1 MTENQ
6 KNIEAED
13 FKKFQIGSQAELP
26 ENIPQGNLP
35 SPEWKSEL
43 PDMKLA
49 LDDTLVGPP
58 QEGKQMGELDEQQRR
73 ALYEAARGHYE
84 SSAIEDIID
93 DVKWLGIAGDK
104 CGPHTIKDKRG
115 KDVVVE
121 VGSKKELG
129 EKLARSRERLLFEQL
144 DIISQTQQEM
154 LDFQSPF
161 PYESKYPLGALT
173 STLKRIE
180 RELSLQ
186 GKEAKNIPNEEQKLV
201 LQELREAS
209 LWVVSNY
216 HVLEGLSSAMKAYY
230 DGEYQMNQLYQQF
243 RRITGTTWTT
253 AFSKDLPGANLSE
266 EEKAKLVEIGYL
278 KEKETFREKAVKAS
292 NDNMFWTMAIASAGQ
307 YDYDNEKPDE
317 RPDSRAMKISERER
331 EFINYLFG
339 AGKDANC
346 LNYDKND
353 WIPYKGGKIP
363 QYIQNWFALKDE
375 TGNMQAHQT
384 LMGILLEKRV
394 RDSLVAISTDPDFT
408 NKAKAL
414 ANELKGEARKRLDKI
429 YKEDDSADE
438 RLNTVT
444 FDMGK
449 ILTTGLMASG
459 DLGWGYKHHF
469 KGKDDKGNEWEEG
482 KETKI
487 GGIYTAFDVST
498 VYFWLKHKVEYDENA
513 ETRSSLWLP
522 SVGDFREMW
531 EGKPPYWKNKL
542 DLSQDKLLEKMYDA
556 LIKSSYK
563 DILVRADQ
571 NQKYGVMDEKF
582 VKFYEEN
589 VSAWVTPFPEKGTND
604 KWLAFPVAIPPV
616 LDSINFFRSTRFK
629 FGENKK
635 YSFFEALAKREL
647 EFNNLPWKD
656 VRHQSFDYWRVNMAQ
671 MHKWYVLLVGTHE
684 LKPETQ
690 KYYESLLAT
699 PGGLF
704 EKELNKRVRL
714 GSRGEKEK
722 RGVWNLAVIPMII
735 ALSAAKDCGIIGR
748 SQGETSDFLNYN
760 SKMNEYW
767 RKISSWIGSALD
779 LPAKTGKDEETYAPL
794 FKNYNGT
801 MAFMIFY
808 HAIILEKLSNA
819 SKDKYERDSNQTE
832 IAIGAQ
838 RGGLKNLL

>member
-26 ENIPQGNLP
+26 ENKPQGNLP

-43 PDMKLA
+43 PDIRM
-49 LDDTLVGPP
+49 
-58 QEGKQMGELDEQQRR
+58 EKQDASATTSSDGRPGELDEQQEWTLR
-73 ALYEAARGHYE
+73 EAARRPYE
-84 SSAIEDIID
+84 SSAIEDIIE
-93 DVKWLGIAGDK
+93 DVKWLGIAR
-104 CGPHTIKDKRG
+104 DKRYYIKEKDRRG
-115 KDVVVE
+115 KEKTIEVE
-121 VGSKKELG
+121 TKKELG

-173 STLKRIE
+173 STLKRVE
-180 RELSLQ
+180 RELFLQ
-186 GKEAKNIPNEEQKLV
+186 GKEAKNGLNEEQRLV

-209 LWVVSNY
+209 LWMVSNY

-230 DGEYQMNQLYQQF
+230 DGEYQLNQLYQQF

-253 AFSKDLPGANLSE
+253 AFSKELPGANLSE
-266 EEKAKLVEIGYL
+266 EGKAKLVEIGYL
-278 KEKETFREKAVKAS
+278 KERETFREKAVKAS

-307 YDYDNEKPDE
+307 YDYDGGKLDP
-317 RPDSRAMKISERER
+317 RAMEISEQER

-339 AGKDANC
+339 AEE
-346 LNYDKND
+346 
-353 WIPYKGGKIP
+353 IEYKGKKIP
-363 QYIQNWFALKDE
+363 QYIQNWFALDDK
-375 TGNMQAHQT
+375 TGNMEAHQV
-384 LMGILLEKRV
+384 LMEIILEKRV
-394 RDSLVAISTDPDFT
+394 RDSLIAISTDPDFT
-408 NKAKAL
+408 NKAETL
-414 ANELKGEARKRLDKI
+414 VNELKDEAKKRLDKI
-429 YKEDDSADE
+429 YKEDESVDK

-449 ILTTGLMASG
+449 IMTTGLMASG
-459 DLGWGYKHHF
+459 DLGWEYKYHS

-487 GGIYTAFDVST
+487 GRIYTAFDVST
-498 VYFWLKHKVEYDENA
+498 VYFWLKHKVEYDENV

-542 DLSQDKLLEKMYDA
+542 DLSQDRLLNEMYNA
-556 LIKSSYK
+556 LINSTYK
-563 DILVRADQ
+563 DILVRGDQ
-571 NQKYGVMDEKF
+571 KQRFGVMDKEF
-582 VKFYEEN
+582 VEFYKEN
-589 VSAWVTPFPEKGTND
+589 VSAWVTPFPKKGTD
-604 KWLAFPVAIPPV
+604 DEWLAFPVAIPPV

-629 FGENKK
+629 FGGNKK
-635 YSFFEALAKREL
+635 YSFFEALAERNH
-647 EFNNLPWKD
+647 EFNNLPWKE

-671 MHKWYVLLVGTHE
+671 MHKWYILLVGSHE

-714 GSRGEKEK
+714 GSRGEKQK
-722 RGVWNLAVIPMII
+722 RGVWNLAVVPMII
-735 ALSAAKDCGIIGR
+735 ALSAAKDCGIMGR
-748 SQGETSDFLNYN
+748 SQGETSEILDYN

-767 RKISSWIGSALD
+767 RKISSWISSALD

-794 FKNYNGT
+794 FKNYSGT

-819 SKDKYERDSNQTE
+819 SKAKYERDNAQTGV
-832 IAIGAQ
+832 AIGDQ
-838 RGGLKNLL
+838 RGKLKNLL